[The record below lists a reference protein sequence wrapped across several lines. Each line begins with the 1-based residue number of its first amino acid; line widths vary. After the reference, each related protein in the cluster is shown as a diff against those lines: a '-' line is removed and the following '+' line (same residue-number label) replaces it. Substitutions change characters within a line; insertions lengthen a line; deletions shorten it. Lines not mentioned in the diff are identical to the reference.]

1 MVTFNSFEV
10 LYNLLLSDYDIV
22 IFEGFEM
29 VGKST
34 LLDKYKEM
42 LSNNNIDFI
51 HHRPDYEGVLKGL
64 VDYDKYYLV
73 GLSSFDALIKCKDR
87 FTQIILDRSQ
97 PSNIAYSIGK
107 CQTGVPLD
115 QLRLAYEKLTHNLK
129 VLVVHCN
136 HLGGDD
142 NFHSAQEKYK
152 SAMSNR
158 AGKLSEYDKYSDFNE
173 YLKDYIKFEE
183 IYKLVYSQYAPI
195 NWKVVFVDPYY
206 YDRGVVK

>member
-1 MVTFNSFEV
+1 MVTFNSFES
-10 LYNLLLSDYDIV
+10 LYNLLKGYDVV

-34 LLDKYKEM
+34 LLESYKSILAE
-42 LSNNNIDFI
+42 NYRDFI

-64 VDYDKYYLV
+64 VDYDKYYLI
-73 GLSSFDALIKCKDR
+73 GLSSLDALVRSKGR

-115 QLRLAYEKLTHNLK
+115 KLRLAYEELTMNLE

-136 HLGGDD
+136 HLGSDD
-142 NFHSAQEKYK
+142 NFTSAQEKYK
-152 SAMSNR
+152 SAMSSRKDN
-158 AGKLSEYDKYSDFNE
+158 LSEYDKYSSFSN

-195 NWKVVFVDPYY
+195 NWKVVFIDPYY
-206 YDRGVVK
+206 YDRSVVK

>member
-1 MVTFNSFEV
+1 MVTFNSFES
-10 LYNLLLSDYDIV
+10 LYNLLTEYDVV

-34 LLDKYKEM
+34 LINEYKSM
-42 LSNNNIDFI
+42 LADNDRDFI

-64 VDYDKYYLV
+64 VDYDKYYLI
-73 GLSSFDALIKCKDR
+73 GLASFDALVRSRDR
-87 FTQIILDRSQ
+87 FTQIIVDRSQ

-115 QLRLAYEKLTHNLK
+115 DLRYAYEKLTHNLN

-136 HLGGDD
+136 HLGSED
-142 NFHSAQEKYK
+142 NFQSAQEKYK
-152 SAMSNR
+152 SAMSSR
-158 AGKLSEYDKYSDFNE
+158 AGNLSEYDKYNSFSN

-206 YDRGVVK
+206 YDRGVVE

>member
-1 MVTFNSFEV
+1 MVTFNSFES
-10 LYNLLLSDYDIV
+10 LYNLLTEYDVV

-34 LLDKYKEM
+34 LIDEYKSM
-42 LSNNNIDFI
+42 LADNDRDFI

-64 VDYDKYYLV
+64 VDYNKYYLV
-73 GLSSFDALIKCKDR
+73 GLSSFDALVRSRDR

-115 QLRLAYEKLTHNLK
+115 KLRLAYEELTKNLE

-136 HLGGDD
+136 HLGSDD
-142 NFHSAQEKYK
+142 NFTSAQAKYK
-152 SAMSNR
+152 SAMSSRKDN
-158 AGKLSEYDKYSDFNE
+158 LSEYDKYTDFSE

>member
-1 MVTFNSFEV
+1 MVTFHSIEG
-10 LYNLLLSDYDIV
+10 LYNLLNEYDVV

-34 LLDKYKEM
+34 LIDTYKSM
-42 LSNNNIDFI
+42 LADNERDFI

-73 GLSSFDALIKCKDR
+73 GLSSLDALVRSKDR
-87 FTQIILDRSQ
+87 FTQLILDRSQ

-115 QLRLAYEKLTHNLK
+115 NLRLAYEELTKNLD

-136 HLGGDD
+136 HLGSDD
-142 NFHSAQEKYK
+142 NFSSAQEKFK
-152 SAMSNR
+152 SAISSRKDN
-158 AGKLSEYDKYSDFNE
+158 LSEYDKYTDFSE
-173 YLKDYIKFEE
+173 YLRDYIKFEE

-206 YDRGVVK
+206 YKRGIAQ

>member
-1 MVTFNSFEV
+1 MVTFNSIES
-10 LYNLLLSDYDIV
+10 LYNLLKEYDVI

-34 LLDKYKEM
+34 LLEAYKSM
-42 LSNNNIDFI
+42 LSENDRDFI
-51 HHRPDYEGVLKGL
+51 HHRPDYEGVLRGL

-73 GLSSFDALIKCKDR
+73 GLSSLDALVKSKDR
-87 FTQIILDRSQ
+87 FTQLILDRSQ

-115 QLRLAYEKLTHNLK
+115 KLRLAYEDLTKNLD

-136 HLGGDD
+136 HLGSDD
-142 NFHSAQEKYK
+142 NFTSAQEKFK
-152 SAMSNR
+152 SAISSRKDN
-158 AGKLSEYDKYSDFNE
+158 LSEYDKYTDFSE
-173 YLKDYIKFEE
+173 YLRDYIKFEE
-183 IYKLVYSQYAPI
+183 IYKLVYSQYAPL

-206 YDRGVVK
+206 YKRGISL